1 MSKKHEHD
9 KDCCCEKD
17 EHHHDECCCHHDH
30 DEHEHEDHDECCCH
44 HDHEHEHHHEHSGH
58 SHGGCG
64 CSCCHHEEKSEE
76 DEKKEMIINI
86 IRVAI
91 SAVLVGVSYVKFDSW
106 IPGFVLCIVAYLILV
121 YDVLIRA
128 VKNII
133 HGEVFD
139 ENFLM
144 LIATVGAM
152 AIKEFQEGVLVLLFY
167 HVGEMLEDYATAKS
181 HESIVGL
188 IDNMPLLAHVV
199 TDEGIV
205 EKKPEEVEIGT
216 VIEVRPGEKISL
228 DGEVVSGNSTLD
240 LSSLTGES
248 IPQDAAV
255 GTKVYSGTINNDGLL
270 RIKTTKEFSD
280 STLSKI
286 LDLVENEESKK
297 SKSESFISRFA
308 KVYTPAVIV
317 IALLT
322 FLIPSIIA
330 GFDGRTIGY
339 LYQALNMLI
348 ISCPC
353 SLVISVPLA
362 FFAGMGKASRLG
374 VLIKGSLAI
383 ENMAKAENIVFD
395 KTGTLTTGQF
405 QVRNVIGE
413 DTMRIAT
420 ALEAKVS
427 HPIAKA
433 VVKAGGESNLVVE
446 DFENIKGE
454 GVTGKIDGVTY
465 YLGNASLLSKNGIEV
480 DELDSPF
487 KVLYLGSS
495 KGFVGSI
502 EIADTI
508 KETSKDALADL
519 KKLKFKKE
527 IMLSG
532 DNASICKKVA
542 EEVGIDEPYGEL
554 MPDQKLSKLAEIKT
568 TGKTVFVGDGM
579 NDSPSLLSADVG
591 VAMGGLGSD
600 AAIESADAV
609 VMNDDLLK
617 VAEYKRLSKKV
628 MLYIYEDIVGI
639 LLVKALFLILAMFG
653 KSNMILAILA
663 DVGVLVL
670 AVLNSLRIM
679 LYKSK
684 YKKTK

>member
-1 MSKKHEHD
+1 MDKKHDHEE
-9 KDCCCEKD
+9 DCCCEKD

-30 DEHEHEDHDECCCH
+30 EHEEHDECCCH
-44 HDHEHEHHHEHSGH
+44 DHEDEHHHEHKGH

-76 DEKKEMIINI
+76 EEKKEMIINI

-199 TDEGIV
+199 TDDGIV

-216 VIEVRPGEKISL
+216 VIEVRPGEKIAL
-228 DGEVVSGNSTLD
+228 DGEVVSGNTTLD

-248 IPQDAAV
+248 IPQDASV
-255 GTKVYSGTINNDGLL
+255 GTKVYSGTINNDGLI
-270 RIKTTKEFSD
+270 RIKATKKFSD

-308 KVYTPAVIV
+308 KIYTPVVIL

-330 GFDGRTIGY
+330 RFDSRTIGY

-374 VLIKGSLAI
+374 VLFKGSLAI
-383 ENMAKAENIVFD
+383 ENMAKAENVVFD

-413 DTMRIAT
+413 DTMRIAS

-433 VVKAGGESNLVVE
+433 VVKASGESDLVVE
-446 DFENIKGE
+446 EFENIKGE

-465 YLGNASLLSKNGIEV
+465 YLGNASLLSKHGVEV
-480 DELDSPF
+480 TELNSPF

-495 KGFVGSI
+495 NGFVGSI

-508 KETSKDALADL
+508 KDTTKDALADL
-519 KKLKFKKE
+519 KYLKVKNE

-532 DNASICKKVA
+532 DNAEICKKVA
-542 EEVGIDEPYGEL
+542 EEVGIDETYGEL

-639 LLVKALFLILAMFG
+639 LLVKVLFLVLAMLG

-684 YKKTK
+684 YKKSK

>member
-1 MSKKHEHD
+1 MDKKHDHEE
-9 KDCCCEKD
+9 DCCCEKD
-17 EHHHDECCCHHDH
+17 EHHH
-30 DEHEHEDHDECCCH
+30 EHK
-44 HDHEHEHHHEHSGH
+44 GH

-76 DEKKEMIINI
+76 EEKKEMIINI
-86 IRVAI
+86 IRVVI

-106 IPGFVLCIVAYLILV
+106 IPGFILCIVAYLILV

-199 TDEGIV
+199 TDDGIV

-216 VIEVRPGEKISL
+216 VIEVRPGEKIAL
-228 DGEVVSGNSTLD
+228 DGEVVSGNTTLD

-248 IPQDAAV
+248 IPQDASV
-255 GTKVYSGTINNDGLL
+255 GTKVYSGTINNDGLI

-308 KVYTPAVIV
+308 KIYTPVVIL

-330 GFDGRTIGY
+330 RFDSRTIGY

-383 ENMAKAENIVFD
+383 ENMAKAENVVFD

-413 DTMRIAT
+413 DTMRIAS
-420 ALEAKVS
+420 ALEVS

-433 VVKAGGESNLVVE
+433 VVKASGESDLVVE
-446 DFENIKGE
+446 EFENIKGE

-465 YLGNASLLSKNGIEV
+465 YLGNASLLSKHGVEV
-480 DELDSPF
+480 TELNSPF

-495 KGFVGSI
+495 NGFVGSI

-508 KETSKDALADL
+508 KDTTKDALADL
-519 KKLKFKKE
+519 KHLKVKTE
-527 IMLSG
+527 
-532 DNASICKKVA
+532 ICKKVA
-542 EEVGIDEPYGEL
+542 EEVGIDETYGEL

-639 LLVKALFLILAMFG
+639 LLVKVLFLVLAMLG

-684 YKKTK
+684 YKKSK

>member
-1 MSKKHEHD
+1 MDKKHDHEE
-9 KDCCCEKD
+9 DCCCEKD

-30 DEHEHEDHDECCCH
+30 EHEGHDECCCH
-44 HDHEHEHHHEHSGH
+44 DHEDEHHHEHKGH

-76 DEKKEMIINI
+76 EEKKEMIINI

-106 IPGFVLCIVAYLILV
+106 IPGFILCIVAYLILV

-199 TDEGIV
+199 TDDGIV

-216 VIEVRPGEKISL
+216 VIEVRPGEKIAL
-228 DGEVVSGNSTLD
+228 DGEVVSGNTTLD

-248 IPQDAAV
+248 IPQDASV
-255 GTKVYSGTINNDGLL
+255 GTKVYSGTINNDGLI

-308 KVYTPAVIV
+308 KIYTPVVIL

-330 GFDGRTIGY
+330 RFDSRTIGY

-383 ENMAKAENIVFD
+383 ENMAKAENVVFD

-413 DTMRIAT
+413 DTMRIAS
-420 ALEAKVS
+420 ALETKVS

-433 VVKAGGESNLVVE
+433 VVKASGESDLVVE
-446 DFENIKGE
+446 EFENIKGE

-465 YLGNASLLSKNGIEV
+465 YLGNASLLSKHGVEV
-480 DELDSPF
+480 TELNSPF

-495 KGFVGSI
+495 NGFVGSI

-508 KETSKDALADL
+508 KDTTKDALADL
-519 KKLKFKKE
+519 KHLKVKKE

-532 DNASICKKVA
+532 DNAEICKKVA
-542 EEVGIDEPYGEL
+542 EEVGIDETYGEL

-639 LLVKALFLILAMFG
+639 LLVKVLFLVLAMLG

>member
-1 MSKKHEHD
+1 MDKKHDHEE
-9 KDCCCEKD
+9 DCCCEKD

-30 DEHEHEDHDECCCH
+30 EHEEHDECCCH
-44 HDHEHEHHHEHSGH
+44 DHEDEHHHEHKGH

-76 DEKKEMIINI
+76 EEKKEMIINI
-86 IRVAI
+86 IRVVI

-106 IPGFVLCIVAYLILV
+106 IPGFILCIVAYLILV

-199 TDEGIV
+199 TDDGIV

-216 VIEVRPGEKISL
+216 VIEVRPGEKIAL
-228 DGEVVSGNSTLD
+228 DGEVVSGNTTLD

-248 IPQDAAV
+248 IPQDASV
-255 GTKVYSGTINNDGLL
+255 GTKVYSGTINNDGLI

-308 KVYTPAVIV
+308 KIYTPVVIL

-330 GFDGRTIGY
+330 RFDSRTIGY

-383 ENMAKAENIVFD
+383 ENMAKAENVVFD

-413 DTMRIAT
+413 DTMRIAS

-433 VVKAGGESNLVVE
+433 VVKASGESDLVVE
-446 DFENIKGE
+446 EFENIKGE

-465 YLGNASLLSKNGIEV
+465 YLGNASLLSKHGVEV
-480 DELDSPF
+480 TELNSPF
-487 KVLYLGSS
+487 KVLYLGSYN
-495 KGFVGSI
+495 GFVGSI

-508 KETSKDALADL
+508 KDTTKDALADL
-519 KKLKFKKE
+519 KHLKVKKE

-532 DNASICKKVA
+532 DNAEICKKVA
-542 EEVGIDEPYGEL
+542 EEVGIDETYGEL

-639 LLVKALFLILAMFG
+639 LLVKVLFLVLAMLG

-684 YKKTK
+684 YKKSK

>member
-1 MSKKHEHD
+1 MDKKHDHEE
-9 KDCCCEKD
+9 DCCCEKD

-30 DEHEHEDHDECCCH
+30 EHEEHDECCCH
-44 HDHEHEHHHEHSGH
+44 DHEDEHHHEHKGH

-64 CSCCHHEEKSEE
+64 CSCCHHEEKSEKE
-76 DEKKEMIINI
+76 EKKEMIINI

-106 IPGFVLCIVAYLILV
+106 IPGFILCIVAYLILV

-199 TDEGIV
+199 TDDGIV

-216 VIEVRPGEKISL
+216 VIEVRPGEKIAL
-228 DGEVVSGNSTLD
+228 DGEVVSGNTTLD

-248 IPQDAAV
+248 IPQDASV
-255 GTKVYSGTINNDGLL
+255 GTKVYSGTINNDGLI
-270 RIKTTKEFSD
+270 RIKTTKKFSD

-308 KVYTPAVIV
+308 KIYTPVVIL

-330 GFDGRTIGY
+330 RFDSRTIGY

-383 ENMAKAENIVFD
+383 ENMAKAENVVFD

-413 DTMRIAT
+413 DTMRIAS

-433 VVKAGGESNLVVE
+433 VVKASGESDLVVE
-446 DFENIKGE
+446 EFENIKGE

-465 YLGNASLLSKNGIEV
+465 YLGNASLLSKHGVEVIE
-480 DELDSPF
+480 LNSPF

-495 KGFVGSI
+495 NGFVGSI

-508 KETSKDALADL
+508 KDTTKDALADL
-519 KKLKFKKE
+519 KHLKVKNE

-532 DNASICKKVA
+532 DNTEICKKVA
-542 EEVGIDEPYGEL
+542 EEVGIDETYGEL

-639 LLVKALFLILAMFG
+639 LLVKVLFLVLAMLG

-684 YKKTK
+684 YKKSK

>member
-1 MSKKHEHD
+1 MDKKHDHEE
-9 KDCCCEKD
+9 DCCCEKD

-30 DEHEHEDHDECCCH
+30 EHEEHDECCCH
-44 HDHEHEHHHEHSGH
+44 DHEDEHKGH

-76 DEKKEMIINI
+76 EEKKEMIINI

-106 IPGFVLCIVAYLILV
+106 IPGFILCIVAYLILV
-121 YDVLIRA
+121 YDVLIKS

-199 TDEGIV
+199 TDDGIV

-216 VIEVRPGEKISL
+216 VIEVRPCEKIAL
-228 DGEVVSGNSTLD
+228 DGEVVSGNTTLD

-248 IPQDAAV
+248 IPQDASV
-255 GTKVYSGTINNDGLL
+255 GTKVYSGTINNDGLI

-308 KVYTPAVIV
+308 KIYTPVVIL

-330 GFDGRTIGY
+330 RFDSRTIGY

-383 ENMAKAENIVFD
+383 ENMAKAENVVFD

-405 QVRNVIGE
+405 RVRNVIGE
-413 DTMRIAT
+413 DTMRIAS

-433 VVKAGGESNLVVE
+433 VVKASGESDLVVE
-446 DFENIKGE
+446 EFENIKGE

-465 YLGNASLLSKNGIEV
+465 YLGNASLLSKHGVEV
-480 DELDSPF
+480 TELNSPF

-495 KGFVGSI
+495 NGFVGSI

-508 KETSKDALADL
+508 KDTTKDALADL
-519 KKLKFKKE
+519 KHLKVKNE

-532 DNASICKKVA
+532 DNAEICKKVA
-542 EEVGIDEPYGEL
+542 EEVGIDETYGEL
-554 MPDQKLSKLAEIKT
+554 MPNQKLSKLAEIKT

-639 LLVKALFLILAMFG
+639 LLVKVLFLVLAMLG

-684 YKKTK
+684 YKKSK

>member
-1 MSKKHEHD
+1 MDKKHDHEE
-9 KDCCCEKD
+9 DCCCEKD

-30 DEHEHEDHDECCCH
+30 EHEEHDECCCH
-44 HDHEHEHHHEHSGH
+44 DHEDEHKGH

-76 DEKKEMIINI
+76 EEKKEMIINI

-106 IPGFVLCIVAYLILV
+106 IPGFILCIVAYLILV

-199 TDEGIV
+199 TDDGIV

-216 VIEVRPGEKISL
+216 VIEVRPGEKIAL
-228 DGEVVSGNSTLD
+228 DGEVVSGNTTLD

-248 IPQDAAV
+248 IPQDASV
-255 GTKVYSGTINNDGLL
+255 GTKVYSGTINNDGLI

-308 KVYTPAVIV
+308 KIYTPVVIL

-330 GFDGRTIGY
+330 RFDSRTIGY

-383 ENMAKAENIVFD
+383 ENMAKAENVVFD

-413 DTMRIAT
+413 DTMRIAS

-433 VVKAGGESNLVVE
+433 VVKASGESDLVVE
-446 DFENIKGE
+446 EFENIKGE

-465 YLGNASLLSKNGIEV
+465 YLGNASLLSKHGVEV
-480 DELDSPF
+480 TELNSPF

-495 KGFVGSI
+495 NGFVGSI

-508 KETSKDALADL
+508 KDTTKDALADL
-519 KKLKFKKE
+519 KYLKVKNE

-532 DNASICKKVA
+532 DNAEICKKVA
-542 EEVGIDEPYGEL
+542 EEVGIDETYGEL

-639 LLVKALFLILAMFG
+639 LLVKVLFLVLAMLG

-684 YKKTK
+684 YKKSK

>member
-1 MSKKHEHD
+1 MDKKHDHEE
-9 KDCCCEKD
+9 DCCCEKD

-30 DEHEHEDHDECCCH
+30 EHEGHDECCCH
-44 HDHEHEHHHEHSGH
+44 DHEDEHKGH

-76 DEKKEMIINI
+76 EEKKEMIINI

-106 IPGFVLCIVAYLILV
+106 IPGFILCIVAYLILV
-121 YDVLIRA
+121 YDVLIKS

-199 TDEGIV
+199 TDDGIV

-216 VIEVRPGEKISL
+216 VIEVRPGEKIAL
-228 DGEVVSGNSTLD
+228 DGEVVSGNTTLD

-248 IPQDAAV
+248 IPQDASV
-255 GTKVYSGTINNDGLL
+255 GTKVYSGTINNDGLI
-270 RIKTTKEFSD
+270 RIKTTKKFSD

-308 KVYTPAVIV
+308 KIYTPVVIL

-330 GFDGRTIGY
+330 RFDSRTIGY

-383 ENMAKAENIVFD
+383 ENMAKAENVVFD

-413 DTMRIAT
+413 DTMRIAS

-433 VVKAGGESNLVVE
+433 VVKASGESDLVVE
-446 DFENIKGE
+446 EFENIKGE

-465 YLGNASLLSKNGIEV
+465 YLGNASLLSKHGVEV
-480 DELDSPF
+480 TELNSPF

-495 KGFVGSI
+495 NGFVGSI

-508 KETSKDALADL
+508 KDTTKDALADL
-519 KKLKFKKE
+519 KHLKVKKE

-532 DNASICKKVA
+532 DNAEICKKVA
-542 EEVGIDEPYGEL
+542 EEVGIDETYGEL

-639 LLVKALFLILAMFG
+639 LLVKVLFLVLAMLG

-684 YKKTK
+684 YKKSK

>member
-1 MSKKHEHD
+1 MDKKHDHEE
-9 KDCCCEKD
+9 DCCCEKD

-30 DEHEHEDHDECCCH
+30 EHEEHDECCCH
-44 HDHEHEHHHEHSGH
+44 DHEDEHKGH

-76 DEKKEMIINI
+76 EEKKEMIINI

-106 IPGFVLCIVAYLILV
+106 IPGFILCIVAYLILV

-199 TDEGIV
+199 TDDGIV

-216 VIEVRPGEKISL
+216 VIEVRPGEKIAL
-228 DGEVVSGNSTLD
+228 DGEVVSGNTTLD

-248 IPQDAAV
+248 IPQDASV
-255 GTKVYSGTINNDGLL
+255 GTKVYSGTINNDGLI
-270 RIKTTKEFSD
+270 RIKTTKKFSD

-308 KVYTPAVIV
+308 KIYTPVVIL

-330 GFDGRTIGY
+330 RFDSRTIGY

-383 ENMAKAENIVFD
+383 ENMAKAENVVFD

-413 DTMRIAT
+413 DTMRIAS

-433 VVKAGGESNLVVE
+433 VVKASGESDLVVE
-446 DFENIKGE
+446 EFENIKGE

-465 YLGNASLLSKNGIEV
+465 YLGNASLLSKHGVEV
-480 DELDSPF
+480 TELNSPF

-495 KGFVGSI
+495 NGFVGSI

-508 KETSKDALADL
+508 KDTTKDALADL
-519 KKLKFKKE
+519 KHLKVKKE

-532 DNASICKKVA
+532 DNAEICKKVA
-542 EEVGIDEPYGEL
+542 EEVGIDETYGEL

-639 LLVKALFLILAMFG
+639 LLVKVLFLVLAMLG

-684 YKKTK
+684 YKKSK

>member
-1 MSKKHEHD
+1 MDKKHDHEE
-9 KDCCCEKD
+9 DCCCEKD

-30 DEHEHEDHDECCCH
+30 EHEEHDECCCH
-44 HDHEHEHHHEHSGH
+44 DHEDEHKGH

-76 DEKKEMIINI
+76 EEKKEMIINI

-106 IPGFVLCIVAYLILV
+106 IPGFILCIVAYLILV

-199 TDEGIV
+199 TDDGIV

-216 VIEVRPGEKISL
+216 VIEVRPGEKIAL
-228 DGEVVSGNSTLD
+228 DGEVVSGNTTLD

-248 IPQDAAV
+248 IPQDASV
-255 GTKVYSGTINNDGLL
+255 GTKVYSGTINNDGLI

-308 KVYTPAVIV
+308 KIYTPVVIL

-330 GFDGRTIGY
+330 RFDSRTIGY

-383 ENMAKAENIVFD
+383 ENMAKAENVVFD

-413 DTMRIAT
+413 DTMRIAS

-433 VVKAGGESNLVVE
+433 VVKASGESDLVVE
-446 DFENIKGE
+446 EFENIKGE
-454 GVTGKIDGVTY
+454 GVTGKIVGVTY
-465 YLGNASLLSKNGIEV
+465 YLGNASLLSKHGVEV
-480 DELDSPF
+480 TELNSPF

-495 KGFVGSI
+495 NGFVGSI

-508 KETSKDALADL
+508 KDTTKDALADL
-519 KKLKFKKE
+519 KHLKVKKE

-532 DNASICKKVA
+532 DNAEICKKVA
-542 EEVGIDEPYGEL
+542 EEVGIDETYGEL

-639 LLVKALFLILAMFG
+639 LLVKVLFLVLAMLG

-684 YKKTK
+684 YKKSK

>member
-1 MSKKHEHD
+1 MDKKHDHEE
-9 KDCCCEKD
+9 DCCCEKD

-30 DEHEHEDHDECCCH
+30 EHEEHDECCCH
-44 HDHEHEHHHEHSGH
+44 DHEDEHHHEHKGH

-76 DEKKEMIINI
+76 EEKKEMIINI

-199 TDEGIV
+199 TDDGIV

-216 VIEVRPGEKISL
+216 VIEVRPGEKIAL
-228 DGEVVSGNSTLD
+228 DGEVVSGNTTLD

-248 IPQDAAV
+248 IPQDASV
-255 GTKVYSGTINNDGLL
+255 GTKVYSGTINNDGLI
-270 RIKTTKEFSD
+270 RIKATKKFSD

-308 KVYTPAVIV
+308 KIYTPVVIL

-330 GFDGRTIGY
+330 RFDSRTIGY

-383 ENMAKAENIVFD
+383 ENMAKAENVVFD

-413 DTMRIAT
+413 DTMRIAS

-433 VVKAGGESNLVVE
+433 VVKASGESDLVVE
-446 DFENIKGE
+446 EFENIKGE

-465 YLGNASLLSKNGIEV
+465 YLGNASLLSKHGVEV
-480 DELDSPF
+480 TELNSPF

-495 KGFVGSI
+495 NGFVGSI

-508 KETSKDALADL
+508 KDTTKDALADL
-519 KKLKFKKE
+519 KYLKVKNE

-532 DNASICKKVA
+532 DNAEICKKVA
-542 EEVGIDEPYGEL
+542 EEVGIDEIYGEL

-639 LLVKALFLILAMFG
+639 LLVKVLFLVLAMLG

-684 YKKTK
+684 YKKSK

>member
-1 MSKKHEHD
+1 MDKKHDHEE
-9 KDCCCEKD
+9 DCCCEKD

-30 DEHEHEDHDECCCH
+30 EHEEHDECCCH
-44 HDHEHEHHHEHSGH
+44 DHEDEHKGH

-76 DEKKEMIINI
+76 EEKKEMIINI

-106 IPGFVLCIVAYLILV
+106 IPGFILCIVAYLILV

-181 HESIVGL
+181 HESIVCL

-199 TDEGIV
+199 TDDGIV

-216 VIEVRPGEKISL
+216 VIEVRPGEKIAL
-228 DGEVVSGNSTLD
+228 DGEVVSGNTTLD

-248 IPQDAAV
+248 IPQDASV
-255 GTKVYSGTINNDGLL
+255 GTKVYSGTINNDGLI
-270 RIKTTKEFSD
+270 RIKTTKKFSD

-308 KVYTPAVIV
+308 KIYTPVVIL

-330 GFDGRTIGY
+330 RFDSRTIGY

-383 ENMAKAENIVFD
+383 ENMAKAENVVFD

-413 DTMRIAT
+413 DTMRIAS

-433 VVKAGGESNLVVE
+433 VVKASGESDLVVE
-446 DFENIKGE
+446 EFENIKGE

-465 YLGNASLLSKNGIEV
+465 YLGNASLLSKHGVEV
-480 DELDSPF
+480 TELNSPF

-495 KGFVGSI
+495 NGFVGSI

-508 KETSKDALADL
+508 KDTTKDALADL
-519 KKLKFKKE
+519 KHLKVKKE

-532 DNASICKKVA
+532 DNAEICKKVA
-542 EEVGIDEPYGEL
+542 EEVGIDETYGEL

-639 LLVKALFLILAMFG
+639 LLVKVLFLVLAMLG

-684 YKKTK
+684 YKKSK

>member
-1 MSKKHEHD
+1 MDKKHDHEE
-9 KDCCCEKD
+9 DCCCEKD

-30 DEHEHEDHDECCCH
+30 EHEEHDECWC
-44 HDHEHEHHHEHSGH
+44 HDHEDEHHHEHKGH

-76 DEKKEMIINI
+76 EEKKEMIINI

-199 TDEGIV
+199 TDDGIV

-216 VIEVRPGEKISL
+216 VIEVRPGEKIAL
-228 DGEVVSGNSTLD
+228 DGEVVSGNTTLD

-248 IPQDAAV
+248 IPQDASV
-255 GTKVYSGTINNDGLL
+255 GTKVYSGTINNDGLI
-270 RIKTTKEFSD
+270 RIKATKKFSD

-308 KVYTPAVIV
+308 KIYTPVVIL

-330 GFDGRTIGY
+330 RFDSRTIGY

-383 ENMAKAENIVFD
+383 ENMAKAENVVFD

-413 DTMRIAT
+413 DTMRIAS

-433 VVKAGGESNLVVE
+433 VVKASGESDLVVE
-446 DFENIKGE
+446 EFENIKGE

-465 YLGNASLLSKNGIEV
+465 YLGNASLLSKHGVEV
-480 DELDSPF
+480 TELNSPF

-495 KGFVGSI
+495 NGFVGSI

-508 KETSKDALADL
+508 KDTTKDALADL
-519 KKLKFKKE
+519 KYLKVKNE

-532 DNASICKKVA
+532 DNAEICKKVA
-542 EEVGIDEPYGEL
+542 EEVGIDETYGEL

-639 LLVKALFLILAMFG
+639 LLVKVLFLVLAMLG

-684 YKKTK
+684 YKKSK